1 MSSLDTFNDLI
12 KKTFDIEEITDDL
25 SPDSVEQWDSITHM
39 DLCAKIEEIFDIS
52 LDVEDIA
59 EMETIGQ
66 IKEILRKYN
75 VEL

>member
-1 MSSLDTFNDLI
+1 MSQLETFNEIIKDTFKISEITD
-12 KKTFDIEEITDDL
+12 TMSPDDIEE
-25 SPDSVEQWDSITHM
+25 WDSITHM
-39 DLCAKIEEIFDIS
+39 DLCAKFEENFDIS

-66 IKEILRKYN
+66 MKEILRKYN